1 MGLRQPV
8 GVVGAIA
15 PWNAALILSLRSI
28 TAPLVL
34 GNTVVLKPSEWSPVS
49 GGTLWGEI
57 FAEAGLPAGVLNI
70 VTHAPGEATG
80 IGDEL
85 VENPAV
91 RRLNFTGSTQTGR
104 RLAEA
109 CGRQLKRVVLE
120 LGGSNPLIVLGD
132 ADLEY
137 AVDAAAFGSFL
148 HQGQICMSTRRIIV
162 ERSIADAFTEK
173 LVAKTAGLQGRRS
186 QGARHDHRPAD
197 QPAGALDRGGASAG
211 RRRPGCEA
219 ARRRRGGR
227 AVLPADPR
235 HGRARR
241 LAVRAR
247 GDVRPGCLDRDR
259 GRRRAGGATGERDGL
274 RALGRDHHG

>member
-34 GNTVVLKPSEWSPVS
+34 GNTVVLKPSEWSPIS
-49 GGTLWGEI
+49 GGTFWGEI

-70 VTHAPGEATG
+70 VTHAPGEAAG
-80 IGDEL
+80 VGDEL
-85 VENPAV
+85 VEHPAV
-91 RRLNFTGSTQTGR
+91 RRHQLHRLDATGR

-137 AVDAAAFGSFL
+137 AVDAAAFGCVPPPGADL
-148 HQGQICMSTRRIIV
+148 HV
-162 ERSIADAFTEK
+162 DA
-173 LVAKTAGLQGRRS
+173 A
-186 QGARHDHRPAD
+186 DHRR
-197 QPAGALDRGGASAG
+197 ALDR
-211 RRRPGCEA
+211 RRVRRE
-219 ARRRRGGR
+219 ARREDGR
-227 AVLPADPR
+227 ASRSAIR
-235 HGRARR
+235 RSTTRSSAR
-241 LAVRAR
+241 
-247 GDVRPGCLDRDR
+247 
-259 GRRRAGGATGERDGL
+259 
-274 RALGRDHHG
+274 